1 MNHWH
6 DDIHNLLHLT
16 LLYDKKDEFVSH
28 NVNYILKFQDF
39 KLLHILQANQEG
51 KASYLMFL

>member
-1 MNHWH
+1 M
-6 DDIHNLLHLT
+6 T
-16 LLYDKKDEFVSH
+16 KKDEFVSH